1 MHVITLRAGD
11 AAVELAPEAGGAVT
25 RYWLARGAA
34 TREWLRPTP
43 AGALRDGGPDLAAA
57 LPLVPHSNPIRE
69 GRFSFPGPAGVQ
81 PLNSPPERPAVPRP
95 RLQARLEAADV
106 PSSD

>member
-43 AGALRDGGPDLAAA
+43 AGALRDGGPYLAAA
-57 LPLVPHSNPIRE
+57 FPLVPHSNPIPE
-69 GRFSFPGPAGVQ
+69 GPFSFRGQAGVE
-81 PLNSPPERPAVPRP
+81 PPHRPPGRHPVHRPRP
-95 RLQARLEAADV
+95 
-106 PSSD
+106 PSIAGWWRTR